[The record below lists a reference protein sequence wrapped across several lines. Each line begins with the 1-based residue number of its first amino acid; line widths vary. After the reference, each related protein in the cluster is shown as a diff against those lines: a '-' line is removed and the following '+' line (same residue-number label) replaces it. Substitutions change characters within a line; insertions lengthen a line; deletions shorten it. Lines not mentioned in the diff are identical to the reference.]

1 MAFTGNGF
9 PTERDKKTKKTT
21 TTNHRYEYSEIA
33 LQLIALKWNIFQ
45 FSFILQ

>member
-9 PTERDKKTKKTT
+9 PTERDKKTKTTT

-33 LQLIALKWNIFQ
+33 LQLIALK
-45 FSFILQ
+45 